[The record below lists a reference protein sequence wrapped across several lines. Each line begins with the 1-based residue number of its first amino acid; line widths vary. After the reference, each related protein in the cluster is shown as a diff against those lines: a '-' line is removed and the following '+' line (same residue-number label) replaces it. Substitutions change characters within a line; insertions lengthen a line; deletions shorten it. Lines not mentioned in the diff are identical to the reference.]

1 MRFSFLGGAEE
12 VGKSAFLLE
21 DEKRLLLEYGIKLH
35 QKTQYPLPFQGVIDY
50 VILSHAHLD
59 HSGFVPA
66 VYEHCSPP
74 CIATY
79 PTQALSTMLVRDS
92 MKVQRLKRQK
102 VNFSGISFRKM
113 LNNLV
118 PLAYGQNFSLS
129 PNMSLTFTDAGH
141 IPGATISTI
150 QVGKRK
156 VVYTGDFKLGETWL
170 HKGAECVEEC
180 DILLTESTYSERE
193 HPDRKSLEERLYNE
207 IRSVLERGGNA
218 LLPCFAVGRSQE
230 VIQMLRYFDE
240 DMKIFFDGMAKTA
253 SQIILDY
260 PSYLK
265 NAKYLADCLSSAEW
279 VNSQGQRAKALS
291 KPSVIIS
298 PAGMLEGGP
307 SVKYALNLNQESEI
321 ILTGFQVPGTNG
333 RLLLDEHKIRVNG
346 ILHDVRVPV
355 EYLDFSAHAS
365 REDLFKFV
373 EKASPEKI
381 FCVHGETCQDFA
393 GELRAKGYDAVAP
406 KIGES
411 FVV

>member
-1 MRFSFLGGAEE
+1 MRFSFLGGAGE

-35 QKTQYPLPFQGVIDY
+35 QKTEYPLPFQGVIDY

-92 MKVQRLKRQK
+92 MKVQRLKMQK
-102 VNFSGISFRKM
+102 VNFSGNSFRKM

-129 PNMSLTFTDAGH
+129 RNMSLTFTDAGH

-150 QVGKRK
+150 QIGKRK

-170 HKGAECVEEC
+170 HKGAECVEGC
-180 DILLTESTYSERE
+180 DILLIESTYSERE

-260 PSYLK
+260 PSYL
-265 NAKYLADCLSSAEW
+265 
-279 VNSQGQRAKALS
+279 
-291 KPSVIIS
+291 
-298 PAGMLEGGP
+298 
-307 SVKYALNLNQESEI
+307 
-321 ILTGFQVPGTNG
+321 
-333 RLLLDEHKIRVNG
+333 
-346 ILHDVRVPV
+346 
-355 EYLDFSAHAS
+355 
-365 REDLFKFV
+365 
-373 EKASPEKI
+373 
-381 FCVHGETCQDFA
+381 
-393 GELRAKGYDAVAP
+393 
-406 KIGES
+406 
-411 FVV
+411 